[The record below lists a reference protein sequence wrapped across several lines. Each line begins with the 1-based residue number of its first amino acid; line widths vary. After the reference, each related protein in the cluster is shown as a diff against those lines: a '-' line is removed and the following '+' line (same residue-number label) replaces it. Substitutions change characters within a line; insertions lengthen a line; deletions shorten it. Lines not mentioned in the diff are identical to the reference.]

1 MEDNTITEEVIEE
14 TVPSKMSQFSTKL
27 KKLASSDF
35 SKSVGNITLDS
46 IKMALALVVALAWNT
61 AIKYLINS
69 LWKYDN
75 NNLIMHIIYAV
86 IITIVF
92 VAFITFAQKKF
103 GYSGDARIQY
113 AVVGM

>member
-1 MEDNTITEEVIEE
+1 MEDDTITEEVIEE

-103 GYSGDARIQY
+103 GYSGDTKIQY